1 MIPAAYITAWRAHA
15 PWATDA
21 QVEQD
26 LVLSRALVELFQN
39 ADISETLAF
48 RGGTAL
54 HKLFFSEPG
63 RYSEDIDLV
72 QKSAAPSGPMMRAIR
87 VSLDPWL
94 GTPQADTGPRGTTL
108 TYHFEATIKPT
119 QRMRLKV
126 EVNTTEHFRVLKELR
141 RSFSVKNPWFSGTAD
156 LPTYQ
161 LEELLG
167 TKMRALYQRKK
178 SRDLYDFWLAFGTHA
193 IDDPSVVACFE
204 RYMDE
209 DGMSVSR
216 AQYEKNLA
224 DKLRS
229 PGFLRDIA
237 PLIRDG
243 TSYDALEAGRLVHS
257 RLVAKLKGRPWK
269 GTGPGWKAPW

>member
-1 MIPAAYITAWRAHA
+1 VIPAAHITAWRAHA

-26 LVLSRALVELFQN
+26 LVLSRALVELFKN

-54 HKLFFSEPG
+54 HKLFFTEPG

-72 QKSAAPSGPMMRAIR
+72 QTSAAPSGPMMRAIR
-87 VSLDPWL
+87 ASLDSWL
-94 GTPQADTGPRGTTL
+94 GQPQADTGPLGTTL
-108 TYHFEATIKPT
+108 TYHFEGTLKPA

-141 RSFSVKNPWFSGTAD
+141 RTFSVKNPWFSGTAE
-156 LPTYQ
+156 LPTYH

-178 SRDLYDFWLAFGTHA
+178 SRDLYDFWLAFGSHP
-193 IDDPSVVACFE
+193 IDDQSVLDCFVQ
-204 RYMDE
+204 YMDE
-209 DGMSVSR
+209 DGLSVTR

-224 DKLRS
+224 NKLRS
-229 PGFLRDIA
+229 PAFLNDIA
-237 PLIRDG
+237 PLIRQG
-243 TSYDALEAGRLVHS
+243 ASYDALEAGRLVHA
-257 RLVAKLKGRPWK
+257 RLVSKLKGHPWK
-269 GTGPGWKAPW
+269 GTGPGWQAPW